1 MKALDYFDRVSV
13 ISLLSRTD
21 RRRDMTRELERH
33 GMPIQAGKV
42 EFFDA
47 FRPAGAGGF
56 PTIGLHGCY
65 LSHLGVLR
73 QARDA
78 GVKRVLVLEDD
89 AQISRQFDKDQER
102 LVAQLDREPW
112 GIVFFGHPIDTGA
125 AAPGP
130 SKLIPHVGAMD
141 LAHFYGV
148 NETALDRLVRFLE
161 GCLTRPPGD
170 PEGGPMSPDGAISVF
185 RERNPDLATLIAS
198 PNLGWQRSSR
208 TDNHA
213 LRWFDRTPIVRDAVA
228 VARRARAIAGSF
240 R

>member
-1 MKALDYFDRVSV
+1 MNVLDYFGRVSV

-21 RRRDMTRELERH
+21 RRRDMARELERH
-33 GMPIQAGKV
+33 GMPIRPGKV

-47 FRPAGAGGF
+47 FRPEEAAGF
-56 PTIGLHGCY
+56 PSIGLHGCY

-78 GVKRVLVLEDD
+78 GAARVLVFEDD
-89 AQISRQFDKDQER
+89 AQISRQFDKYQEQ
-102 LVAQLDREPW
+102 LVAQLRREDW
-112 GIVFFGHPIDTGA
+112 GIVYFGHPLDTGA
-125 AAPGP
+125 SATDVPR
-130 SKLIPHVGAMD
+130 LIPHVGAFD

-148 NETALDRLVRFLE
+148 NGQALDRLVRFLE
-161 GCLTRPPGD
+161 GCLTRPPGH
-170 PEGGPMSPDGAISVF
+170 PEGGPMSPDGALSVF
-185 RERNPDLATLIAS
+185 RERNPDLPTLIAS

-213 LRWFDRTPIVRDAVA
+213 LRWFDRAPIVRDAVA